1 MLKYQK
7 EKITLMQV
15 CRYLMMGLKAFIRN
29 NKYQGS
35 VWSMVAFLLL
45 MDCSTNENKPSDAA
59 YFPLKVGNTWIYNI
73 EETAILRAACT
84 DDGVTISNYE
94 MRVVVADS
102 FPDTDQSF
110 TYLMQRSKR
119 LKTTDAWTE
128 LDTWTSSLSGGKII
142 NNESNINFV
151 KLVIPIA
158 DNIVWNGNQYN
169 NRLELNG
176 LNVDEYKATLVG
188 QPYTNPSAMNFT
200 KTVSVVQNDQQK
212 NLLYRD
218 SRLEVYAF
226 GVGLVYKESYLLNYF
241 DKSDLP
247 CYGTNKTQKGTIY
260 KQSLKEFIPKAK

>member
-1 MLKYQK
+1 
-7 EKITLMQV
+7 MQV
-15 CRYLMMGLKAFIRN
+15 CRYLIMSLNSFMRN
-29 NKYQGS
+29 NKCQGS
-35 VWSMVAFLLL
+35 VWGMIAFLLL
-45 MDCSTNENKPSDAA
+45 TNCSANENKPNDAV
-59 YFPLKVGNTWIYNI
+59 YFPLRVGNTWIYNV
-73 EETAILRAACT
+73 EETTILRAACT

-102 FPDTDQSF
+102 FPNTDQSF

-119 LKTTDAWTE
+119 SNATNPWTE
-128 LDTWTSSLSGGKII
+128 LDTWTSKLSGGKII

-158 DNIVWNGNQYN
+158 DNVVWNGNQYN

-176 LNVDEYKATLVG
+176 LNEDEYKATLVG
-188 QPYTNPSAMNFT
+188 QPYTNLSAMNFT
-200 KTVSVVQNDQQK
+200 KTVSVLQNDQQK

-226 GVGLVYKESYLLNYF
+226 DVGLVFKESYLLNYF

-260 KQSLKEFIPKAK
+260 KQSLKEFTSKAK

>member
-1 MLKYQK
+1 
-7 EKITLMQV
+7 MQV
-15 CRYLMMGLKAFIRN
+15 CRYLIMGFKAFMRN
-29 NKYQGS
+29 KKYQGS
-35 VWSMVAFLLL
+35 IGVMVAFLLL
-45 MDCSTNENKPSDAA
+45 TNCSTNENKPSDAA
-59 YFPLKVGNTWIYNI
+59 YFPLRTGNAWIYDV
-73 EETAILRAACT
+73 EETTILRVACT

-102 FPDTDQSF
+102 FPNTDQSF
-110 TYLMQRSKR
+110 TYVLQRSKR
-119 LKTTDAWTE
+119 LKATDAWTA
-128 LDTWTSSLSGGKII
+128 LDTWSSNLGGSKVI

-151 KLVIPIA
+151 KLVIPVA
-158 DNIVWNGNQYN
+158 DNVVWNGNQFN

-176 LNVDEYKATLVG
+176 LNEDEYKATLVG
-188 QPYTNPSAMNFT
+188 QSYTNPSALPFS

-241 DKSDLP
+241 DRTDLP